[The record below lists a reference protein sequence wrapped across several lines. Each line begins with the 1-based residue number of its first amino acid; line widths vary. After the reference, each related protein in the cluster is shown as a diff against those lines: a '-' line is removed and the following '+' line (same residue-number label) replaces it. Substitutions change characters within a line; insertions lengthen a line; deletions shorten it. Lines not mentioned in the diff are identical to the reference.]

1 MSVNVYNLKF
11 SYGLQE
17 ILRGVSFH
25 AAGGKL
31 LAVLGPNGVG
41 KTTLFRCILGLNRG
55 YTGHIEVDGTD
66 AASISPKDLAS
77 GIAYIPQIRPQTFGY
92 TVLEMVLM
100 GTSHMVSNIGVP
112 HKEQVDIAMESL
124 EMLGIGSLADKTF
137 TRISGGEQQLVLI
150 ARALSQRSKNLLMD
164 EPTSALDYGNQ
175 NRVLKEVRNLA
186 DKGYC
191 VILSTHNP
199 QQALWYADN
208 ALALSEGA
216 VAAFGPPKEIF
227 TTELI
232 ERLYRMHVKII
243 QTEDGP
249 LILPA
254 LGRG

>member
-1 MSVNVYNLKF
+1 
-11 SYGLQE
+11 
-17 ILRGVSFH
+17 
-25 AAGGKL
+25 
-31 LAVLGPNGVG
+31 
-41 KTTLFRCILGLNRG
+41 
-55 YTGHIEVDGTD
+55 
-66 AASISPKDLAS
+66 
-77 GIAYIPQIRPQTFGY
+77 
-92 TVLEMVLM
+92 
-100 GTSHMVSNIGVP
+100 
-112 HKEQVDIAMESL
+112 MESL

-243 QTEDGP
+243 LTEDGP